1 VRPSQP
7 LASVRIREHVALL
20 FLQITDTAKARTFMH
35 HSPVTRARTQ
45 LAEASEFKATG
56 ALGGTKRLANDGVG
70 LLFMSYQS
78 SIQDPFR
85 FMPSTWVNNP
95 GFPEGGAGVDR

>member
-1 VRPSQP
+1 VRPPKP

-20 FLQITDTAKARTFMH
+20 FL
-35 HSPVTRARTQ
+35 Q

>member
-1 VRPSQP
+1 M
-7 LASVRIREHVALL
+7 ALL
-20 FLQITDTAKARTFMH
+20 VLQITDTAKARTFTH
-35 HSPVTRARTQ
+35 QSPVTCARTQ

-85 FMPSTWVNNP
+85 FMQSTWVNNP
-95 GFPEGGAGVDR
+95 GFESFLTLKGSEYFYTPSIGGLKNL